1 MFNVLDL
8 ELAAT
13 AVIVHLADFDEEWV
27 LATARWLQ
35 SSFRTEVSKGRLQV
49 IHAPRNLYALK
60 QADLNALDLSGF
72 TEESINGKYLRK
84 VELVGGHFTYW
95 SENGK
100 WILFWRSLTQTS
112 VAHRRWTVGKAEDW
126 NLIQSG
132 ASESVVRAP
141 EDMEVLDPII
151 KGWEEFRGGRWELVP
166 KAGISNLDLS
176 EGELLKFGDSPK
188 RQWWRTKQNL
198 DYTFLMW
205 YAANLSDYYMQLED
219 DIQPGLSGI
228 KRTVLPNFDAGQNQR
243 LVFDEP
249 VSGEIKVVIKQSR
262 KRHEHDFIKE
272 GSLKASTFANC
283 QEPQRLKE
291 LTQAEETWQG
301 TLRGSRCLE
310 ISMDKPQKEWVAI
323 REIHVDRVESQKE
336 KQSEKTLPSSAGF
349 LQPRKYGESAASSA
363 VQHALEA
370 ALLGFLS
377 GSVAW
382 LVVWQI
388 HKCGERQVGSLGCLC
403 PWSLT
408 FMLLMDLALLS
419 LLESSPSSTPQQQT
433 TSQGPLC
440 KNRKRR
446 TKLPIDWRWLR
457 PGISF
462 VDKTL
467 VRHLGPANDP
477 RHGKW
482 EKRLISVGMIVQPEM
497 DPTILAQAI
506 LHLAKTGAGK
516 AIVAVLVGQR
526 KVSLERRQ
534 QFLEKLRESLG
545 HVQGDVLHL
554 LDPAADLYPEPPSR
568 MDNIDLALLTA
579 FLEPLSNTFMLI
591 EPNSVLLQDY
601 PDQVERFITHL
612 DSSNIPWIV
621 IEFSKLF
628 GVARK
633 LVRSRLLPRLR
644 ELLVMFPNAPADAL
658 FWDFIDIVGNQT
670 APKSIYLSTDAT
682 KRDRPDEFFK
692 KNPLVDSLFDNP
704 PGSIR
709 TNMLEIRQD
718 ILQSVYDG
726 SKTSSTQ
733 VTCGGHTA
741 KSCSECP
748 QGHGASWCN
757 RDCGWALLT
766 LLPSTLQGLWFE
778 IVFDDLQDVE
788 IVSLRM
794 GGTVKPPACDK
805 DCKDKHT
812 AEESP
817 DDEFAHALDD
827 AELFPPWK
835 VKCIRISIPRAQ
847 QHPLILRSFDLRSS
861 KASYNNIAGLAAAGV
876 NIPPELDT
884 RWSLQGADQWQEQH
898 LEWVLLMS
906 LALVSGAFAGA
917 AVEESDSQLPF
928 FAVGLLVALAGV
940 GSLALGGESQEQVDD
955 KKVVTEYF
963 NNAGF
968 ERWQKIYGEADDVNP
983 VQKDIRI
990 GHAETVDKI
999 LKWLD
1004 PTTIS
1009 GKSVCDAGCGTG
1021 NLSIPLASRGADVHG
1036 SDISSAMVGEAEVR
1050 AKETLPSEKIPKF
1063 STSDLEAISGK
1074 FDTVCCVDVLIHY
1087 PPDKMSGMVQ
1097 HLAGLSKERL
1107 ILSFAP
1113 KTWCPS
1119 NFPNHQMEP
1128 AGAT

>member
-633 LVRSRLLPRLR
+633 L

-682 KRDRPDEFFK
+682 KRDRPD
-692 KNPLVDSLFDNP
+692 
-704 PGSIR
+704 
-709 TNMLEIRQD
+709 D

-778 IVFDDLQDVE
+778 IVFDDLQD
-788 IVSLRM
+788 
-794 GGTVKPPACDK
+794 
-805 DCKDKHT
+805 
-812 AEESP
+812 
-817 DDEFAHALDD
+817 
-827 AELFPPWK
+827 

>member
-1 MFNVLDL
+1 M
-8 ELAAT
+8 
-13 AVIVHLADFDEEWV
+13 
-27 LATARWLQ
+27 
-35 SSFRTEVSKGRLQV
+35 
-49 IHAPRNLYALK
+49 
-60 QADLNALDLSGF
+60 
-72 TEESINGKYLRK
+72 
-84 VELVGGHFTYW
+84 
-95 SENGK
+95 
-100 WILFWRSLTQTS
+100 
-112 VAHRRWTVGKAEDW
+112 
-126 NLIQSG
+126 
-132 ASESVVRAP
+132 
-141 EDMEVLDPII
+141 
-151 KGWEEFRGGRWELVP
+151 
-166 KAGISNLDLS
+166 
-176 EGELLKFGDSPK
+176 
-188 RQWWRTKQNL
+188 
-198 DYTFLMW
+198 
-205 YAANLSDYYMQLED
+205 
-219 DIQPGLSGI
+219 
-228 KRTVLPNFDAGQNQR
+228 
-243 LVFDEP
+243 
-249 VSGEIKVVIKQSR
+249 VIKQSR

-291 LTQAEETWQG
+291 LTLAEETWQG

-526 KVSLERRQ
+526 KVSLERRP

-591 EPNSVLLQDY
+591 EPNSILLQDY

-644 ELLVMFPNAPADAL
+644 EPWCRFVDECRWTSQCIWLFHIVSIILLDSKLWLRHQKCIDIYLLHPVAWFLSEYRSCFLPLRSRKDKELLVMFPNAPADAL

-670 APKSIYLSTDAT
+670 APKSIYLRSSAT
-682 KRDRPDEFFK
+682 RKPYQRIGYIWIHSFLEGKAANRTTCAGQGCWK
-692 KNPLVDSLFDNP
+692 LLYSCTQWYSMILVDLFCVC
-704 PGSIR
+704 
-709 TNMLEIRQD
+709 NMYGR
-718 ILQSVYDG
+718 
-726 SKTSSTQ
+726 
-733 VTCGGHTA
+733 
-741 KSCSECP
+741 
-748 QGHGASWCN
+748 
-757 RDCGWALLT
+757 LL
-766 LLPSTLQGLWFE
+766 
-778 IVFDDLQDVE
+778 
-788 IVSLRM
+788 
-794 GGTVKPPACDK
+794 
-805 DCKDKHT
+805 
-812 AEESP
+812 
-817 DDEFAHALDD
+817 
-827 AELFPPWK
+827 
-835 VKCIRISIPRAQ
+835 
-847 QHPLILRSFDLRSS
+847 
-861 KASYNNIAGLAAAGV
+861 
-876 NIPPELDT
+876 
-884 RWSLQGADQWQEQH
+884 
-898 LEWVLLMS
+898 
-906 LALVSGAFAGA
+906 
-917 AVEESDSQLPF
+917 
-928 FAVGLLVALAGV
+928 
-940 GSLALGGESQEQVDD
+940 
-955 KKVVTEYF
+955 
-963 NNAGF
+963 
-968 ERWQKIYGEADDVNP
+968 
-983 VQKDIRI
+983 
-990 GHAETVDKI
+990 
-999 LKWLD
+999 
-1004 PTTIS
+1004 
-1009 GKSVCDAGCGTG
+1009 
-1021 NLSIPLASRGADVHG
+1021 
-1036 SDISSAMVGEAEVR
+1036 
-1050 AKETLPSEKIPKF
+1050 
-1063 STSDLEAISGK
+1063 
-1074 FDTVCCVDVLIHY
+1074 
-1087 PPDKMSGMVQ
+1087 
-1097 HLAGLSKERL
+1097 
-1107 ILSFAP
+1107 
-1113 KTWCPS
+1113 
-1119 NFPNHQMEP
+1119 
-1128 AGAT
+1128 